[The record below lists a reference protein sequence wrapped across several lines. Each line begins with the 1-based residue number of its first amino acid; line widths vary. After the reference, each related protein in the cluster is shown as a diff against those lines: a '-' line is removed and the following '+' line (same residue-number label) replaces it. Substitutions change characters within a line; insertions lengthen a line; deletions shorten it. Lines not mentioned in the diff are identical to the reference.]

1 MQFHGWTYWRWQLQ
15 RYGHGLGWTAR
26 ISLLAVVAAA
36 LVGWLGLVPLK
47 QETDQLRLTVQS
59 AQRPGSAV
67 HELPK
72 QSSERELE
80 QVQAFYAWLP
90 AIHGDALEK
99 VLASLQQAA
108 NANNLTLD
116 QGEYRLATSTD
127 SEVVGYDIQLPVKG
141 SYPRIRHFMVQAQ
154 QDNPSL
160 ALTSISFSRQN
171 AQEIGLDA
179 RVHWVLYLK
188 QGRDSEVRP

>member
-15 RYGHGLGWTAR
+15 RYGHGLGWMAR
-26 ISLLAVVAAA
+26 ISLLALAAAA
-36 LVGWLGLVPLK
+36 LGGWLGLVPLK
-47 QETDQLRLTVQS
+47 QETDQLRRTVQS
-59 AQRPGSAV
+59 AQRPDLAAN
-67 HELPK
+67 ELPK

-80 QVQAFYAWLP
+80 QIQNFYAWLP
-90 AIHGDALEK
+90 AMHGDALEK
-99 VLASLQQAA
+99 VLASIQQAA

-127 SEVVGYDIQLPVKG
+127 SGIVSYDIQLPVKG
-141 SYPRIRHFMVQAQ
+141 SYPRIRRFMAQAR

-188 QGRDSEVRP
+188 QESPPEVRP